1 MVQLYPKKTFA
12 YVSRAHIF
20 GSAPHEELLRRNIE
34 WVLSAF
40 CLKNLLLII
49 SEINETL
56 QGHSNTEQNWQNFA
70 DGGAQYTVSRH
81 E

>member
-1 MVQLYPKKTFA
+1 M
-12 YVSRAHIF
+12 SRAHIF